1 MSVRSAVRLMPLFV
15 VVVVGALMVSGCAP
29 AVQAAPAAA
38 GEAVSRSITVVG
50 QGEVKAKPD
59 IATVNLGVEVT
70 APTVSEAMTEA
81 NAHMK
86 TILAAMKSLGIADK
100 DVQTSNFSINFE
112 RSNPNVPLA
121 SETTSGAKT
130 EGAQTP
136 AGFYRVN
143 NMIQVTIR
151 DLDKVGDV
159 LDAAVEA
166 GANNVWGVSFGL
178 DDTDALEVQAR
189 EKAVQDARARAESL
203 AKLNN
208 VTVGDVVSIS
218 EVIGG
223 SPSPV
228 YAEAASFRGLGGGGA
243 PVEPGELTFT
253 TQIQIIYGIR

>member
-15 VVVVGALMVSGCAP
+15 VMVVGALVVSGCAP
-29 AVQAAPAAA
+29 AVLAAPTTT
-38 GEAVSRSITVVG
+38 GETVSRSITVVG
-50 QGEVKAKPD
+50 NGEVKAKPD

-86 TILAAMKSLGIADK
+86 TILAAMQSLGIADK
-100 DVQTSNFSINFE
+100 DVQTSNFSISFE
-112 RSNPNVPLA
+112 RQNPTLPLA
-121 SETTSGAKT
+121 TETTSGAKT
-130 EGAQTP
+130 GDAQAP

-151 DLDKVGDV
+151 DLDKVGDE

-178 DDTDALEVQAR
+178 DDTAALEVEAR
-189 EKAVQDARARAESL
+189 EKAVEDARARAASL
-203 AKLNN
+203 AKLNG
-208 VTVGDVVSIS
+208 VVVGDVLSIS

-223 SPSPV
+223 GPSPK
-228 YAEAASFRGLGGGGA
+228 YAESASFSGLGGGGA

-253 TQIQIIYGIR
+253 TQIQIVYGIR